1 MDLLH
6 GGSLLPRSGAA
17 EERGGYEMGV
27 VVILMTNIFSLE
39 SSIQS
44 WVNGFKCTRTIL
56 RSTYSGSMLRLI
68 LCVYKVVTV
77 SDDETNIFCP

>member
-6 GGSLLPRSGAA
+6 GGSLLPRSGAG
-17 EERGGYEMGV
+17 ERGGYGMGV

-77 SDDETNIFCP
+77 SYDETNIFCP